1 MKFSNFLFPE
11 SKVPGQDYDVISES
25 LKEAQLCD
33 RLGFDTVW
41 LAEHHFDGGCAYVD
55 PMTFASAIA
64 SSTNDIRIG
73 FEVAQMA
80 LHHPCLLYTSQ
91 STRDNRQTRMPSSA

>member
-1 MKFSNFLFPE
+1 MKFSNFLLPQ
-11 SKVPGQDYDVISES
+11 SKVHGQDYDVISES

-64 SSTNDIRIG
+64 SSTNDIRMGLRWLKWRCII
-73 FEVAQMA
+73 
-80 LHHPCLLYTSQ
+80 LLDSPNKC
-91 STRDNRQTRMPSSA
+91 R